1 MVRFAVAVFPL
12 REAVLDTTYQLL
24 SLMLTLQLAV
34 VQVAEVPLYVKLAV
48 KVAVQFILPLESRW
62 V

>member
-24 SLMLTLQLAV
+24 SLMLTLQLAPAGEHTAYLP
-34 VQVAEVPLYVKLAV
+34 QIATQLT
-48 KVAVQFILPLESRW
+48 ILNSLGIIII
-62 V
+62 

>member
-24 SLMLTLQLAV
+24 SLMLTLQLAP
-34 VQVAEVPLYVKLAV
+34 QGS
-48 KVAVQFILPLESRW
+48 ILRICRR
-62 V
+62 